1 MQLIQKQEIQAQE
14 GEGITQESQ
23 PEAVGLG
30 SEACSS
36 SLVWEPLHYSARA
49 FSLRECQSPQLYGTQ
64 NDTPQMD
71 HKNLGADLRRLSK
84 LSKTGRL
91 VWKERNEGGKG
102 GGRKKERNLS
112 LHRPRST
119 LKCQG
124 LIPEEK
130 VWNGMLGK
138 SWKYCFKQRTYLYTT
153 SSVKLLLIHWHV

>member
-30 SEACSS
+30 SEACSSS

-102 GGRKKERNLS
+102 GGGRKKEIY
-112 LHRPRST
+112 P
-119 LKCQG
+119 
-124 LIPEEK
+124 
-130 VWNGMLGK
+130 
-138 SWKYCFKQRTYLYTT
+138 YTDQE
-153 SSVKLLLIHWHV
+153 VL